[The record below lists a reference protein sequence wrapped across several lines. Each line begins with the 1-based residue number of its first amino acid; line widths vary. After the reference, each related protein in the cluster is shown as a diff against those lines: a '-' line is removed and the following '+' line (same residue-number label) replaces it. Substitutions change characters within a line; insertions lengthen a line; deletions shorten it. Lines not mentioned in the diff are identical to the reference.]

1 MKRCGL
7 RTLIGLAAISILWL
21 IGNLLLEVQLPQQQ
35 GRYVQESPESSAY
48 VNTLREVFETLPT
61 DGKENSRLNL
71 IEDNTTAWVARWR
84 LLAGSRENLDISY
97 FILKQDIFGVA
108 FLGHVLH
115 KAREG
120 LQIRILLDAIGTK
133 MSRDIS
139 GNDYLD
145 TLVNSERVTVKMY
158 RPLFFRY
165 LDLFLTLNPAA
176 VIASN
181 HDKILLSDGKLALIG
196 GRNISKEYF
205 SDPKDEEKAFYDT
218 DILFSGPRIGA
229 AVKAAFEAEFAGEQ
243 SRNVSR
249 ESVDIMDASED
260 LLLAYEAMD
269 AWLRGKPVPLK
280 TAAEIRRKN
289 LPWIEDLKK
298 LPHLRGALRKTLTG
312 KIMSEMRLLDSRTR
326 LLKADDPISSG
337 LARMARSSRHEI
349 FIQSPYL
356 VLSKDAITVFEKAS
370 ARGVRITVLTN
381 SPVSSDNTLSQAFF
395 LEQWPELMARVP
407 TLRLYVAG
415 DKHNLHSKIGAIDNQ
430 LALVGTYNL
439 DPVSMAINSEIVA
452 VIWSKQFSKRL
463 LQKPRG
469 LIAAGPPNV
478 YEYRIARDKSGRPER
493 DRDGR
498 VVVGFGPMHHSSPDQ
513 WNSVQT
519 YSKIL
524 RGFQKLPGA
533 KTLY

>member
-108 FLGHVLH
+108 FLGHILH

-269 AWLRGKPVPLK
+269 AWLRGKP
-280 TAAEIRRKN
+280 
-289 LPWIEDLKK
+289 
-298 LPHLRGALRKTLTG
+298 GALENG
-312 KIMSEMRLLDSRTR
+312 C
-326 LLKADDPISSG
+326 
-337 LARMARSSRHEI
+337 
-349 FIQSPYL
+349 
-356 VLSKDAITVFEKAS
+356 
-370 ARGVRITVLTN
+370 
-381 SPVSSDNTLSQAFF
+381 
-395 LEQWPELMARVP
+395 
-407 TLRLYVAG
+407 
-415 DKHNLHSKIGAIDNQ
+415 
-430 LALVGTYNL
+430 
-439 DPVSMAINSEIVA
+439 
-452 VIWSKQFSKRL
+452 
-463 LQKPRG
+463 
-469 LIAAGPPNV
+469 
-478 YEYRIARDKSGRPER
+478 
-493 DRDGR
+493 
-498 VVVGFGPMHHSSPDQ
+498 
-513 WNSVQT
+513 
-519 YSKIL
+519 
-524 RGFQKLPGA
+524 
-533 KTLY
+533 